1 MQTSFETNVC
11 TNMDFSDA
19 DAVRQLGAAGERM
32 VCLQFPDG
40 LGLLYCHS
48 CLLSISSPVLRH
60 VLEDTQRDDQAKLC
74 TIPLAGDS
82 DVSVWKLALRLIYR
96 MKDATI
102 TLDNAHLL
110 LLLAHKYDMECI
122 TGGCVQDGVAT

>member
-1 MQTSFETNVC
+1 MC
-11 TNMDFSDA
+11 TTIDFSDA
-19 DAVRQLGAAGERM
+19 AAVRELAAPGERL
-32 VCLQFPDG
+32 VCLQFPEG
-40 LGLLYCHS
+40 LGSLHCHS
-48 CLLSISSPVLRH
+48 CLLALISPVLRH
-60 VLEDTQRDDQAKLC
+60 VLEDTRSDDQAKLC

-82 DVSVWKLALRLIYR
+82 DVSMWKLALRLIYR